1 NEKVEKHI
9 KEVNNFG
16 DAKFGEFLDR
26 PERLQDMTN
35 KILDVLVITKM
46 EILCEHKNP
55 VINEGTYVCEILTPF
70 LNTVMVDL
78 PGDKASSASAERKDS
93 YKSAR
98 KSDFS
103 VKAKIKDNTNE
114 IGYFETG

>member
-1 NEKVEKHI
+1 MNSCKQFIQNEKVEKHI

-55 VINEGTYVCEILTPF
+55 VINEGTY
-70 LNTVMVDL
+70 
-78 PGDKASSASAERKDS
+78 GDKASSASAERKDS

-114 IGYFETG
+114 IGYFETGVS